1 MNIEINILGLKNAE
15 KFSSICQNYPT
26 ALYLRSGQFC
36 VDPKSML
43 GVLAI
48 FYSAS
53 DPVFVDTNDMDDGT
67 LQKFTKDIDRYVK
80 K

>member
-1 MNIEINILGLKNAE
+1 MKIEINIQGLQNSE
-15 KFSSICQNYPT
+15 KFSSICQNYHFQ
-26 ALYLRSGQFC
+26 LYLRSGQFC

-53 DPVFVDTNDMDDGT
+53 DPVFVDTNDMDEET
-67 LQKFTKDIDRYVK
+67 VQKFLKDINQFLK

>member
-15 KFSSICQNYPT
+15 KFSDICQNYPT
-26 ALYLRSGQFC
+26 TLDLRSGQFC

-53 DPVFVDTNDMDDGT
+53 DPVFVDTNDMDDET
-67 LQKFTKDIDRYVK
+67 LQKFTKDIDRYIK

>member
-1 MNIEINILGLKNAE
+1 MNVEINIQGLKNAE
-15 KFSSICQNYPT
+15 RFSSICQNYPVE
-26 ALYLRSGQFC
+26 LYLRSGQFC

-53 DPVFVDTNDMDDGT
+53 DPVFVDTTTMDEET
-67 LQKFTKDIDRYVK
+67 LQKFLKDINQYVK